1 MKFVNIA
8 LILGTFPAVAGFELS
23 PKRMV
28 KVYNYVTDTGYQRL
42 EPDHTT
48 ETDLRERTIIFDVF
62 TDIENWTTNKQSY
75 SPTNDHSR
83 FIGSI
88 TFEEDD
94 IADGGS
100 DGQLTLKEAL
110 TGIYTQYTIPSPYAM
125 QSSYTIGDAIV
136 LVTAAN
142 AKH

>member
-1 MKFVNIA
+1 M
-8 LILGTFPAVAGFELS
+8 LGTFPAVAGFTF
-23 PKRMV
+23 PHKKTVRT
-28 KVYNYVTDTGYQRL
+28 YNYVADTGYQRL

-48 ETDLRERTIIFDVF
+48 EADLRERTITSDFF
-62 TDIENWTTNKQSY
+62 TDVENWTTTKQRY
-75 SPTNDHSR
+75 TPTSDNSR

-88 TFEEDD
+88 SFEEDD

-100 DGQLTLKEAL
+100 DGELTLQEAL
-110 TGIYTQYTIPSPYAM
+110 TGVYTQYTIPAPYTM